1 MKVHFLIKNLIFTF
15 SLLFLFSSV
24 SHANNIKPVFED
36 KKSNLILKKNIS
48 IKNVMP
54 ISYKLKPQTEF
65 CYILF
70 TDGCFHLCAIQTTI
84 IGIFEIEQ
92 ITPVNRYTYPGMHF
106 MQLTFCPYTME
117 EMATMC

>member
-1 MKVHFLIKNLIFTF
+1 MKVHFLIKNLIFYI
-15 SLLFLFSSV
+15 LLFNSV
-24 SHANNIKPVFED
+24 SYANNIKSVSD
-36 KKSNLILKKNIS
+36 YKKSNLIPKKNIT
-48 IKNVMP
+48 IKNVNP
-54 ISYKLKPQTEF
+54 INSKAKPQTEF

-70 TDGCFHLCAIQTTI
+70 TDGWFHLCAIETTI

-106 MQLTFCPYTME
+106 MQLSFCPYTME